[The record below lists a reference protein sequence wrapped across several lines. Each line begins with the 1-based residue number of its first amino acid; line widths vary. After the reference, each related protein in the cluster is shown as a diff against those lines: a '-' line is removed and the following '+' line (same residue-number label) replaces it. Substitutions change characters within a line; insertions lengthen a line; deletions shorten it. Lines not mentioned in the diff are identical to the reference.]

1 MYHQTSFAIRGTGRP
16 VEIVRCGC
24 CRSLL
29 RTSQLAQAWRLL
41 QTTPGSLGR
50 QVLLAGSLH
59 RNSHDALCGADRART
74 TEYTS
79 RTATHQQN
87 QQALEAIL
95 AGLGLSITLP
105 QVQRATRGHGWCQ
118 LPMALL
124 IDLVEMVSGLSAF
137 APGNLTRAVAS
148 ASTRAPRRLAPS
160 RMPAPLALLPLADPL
175 SSGLPAT

>member
-1 MYHQTSFAIRGTGRP
+1 MSAISEAVSCGMGSARARP
-16 VEIVRCGC
+16 GLPRQRQSAGADP
-24 CRSLL
+24 R
-29 RTSQLAQAWRLL
+29 RAQCAALIRY
-41 QTTPGSLGR
+41 
-50 QVLLAGSLH
+50 
-59 RNSHDALCGADRART
+59 SHDALCGADRART